1 MVAEPPLAALLS
13 ECFKRCRYLHHPPRL
28 LPAGATVAGRDSHP
42 LRDGAL
48 PRRTMS
54 VVYRSRDP
62 RVSVRVSVTDRDRHG
77 TATAMRIRVYRTD
90 TRSLQQE
97 ADAGRRSKAPEVSR
111 RARSA
116 HACAHLQPAA
126 WGVKTE
132 AAPGGQDGR
141 IGSIDVR
148 EIDAGEPGGGEPPRR
163 LSGGHCGAE
172 CARQCRAD
180 CAGIGAVRGALMRS
194 MVQRRVTR
202 QRNGAATALTAEA
215 RSATPEA
222 SAAVRAE
229 ANAPAIGEVP
239 GSKSGA
245 GSAPSGARR
254 RARREARARMGVAS
268 ARMCARENGPR
279 RRRLP
284 RTTIRGSDDAAR
296 DALRT
301 RRCSGGPGC
310 RAAGPCRRGCR

>member
-116 HACAHLQPAA
+116 HACAHPQPAA
-126 WGVKTE
+126 WGVEPK
-132 AAPGGQDGR
+132 AGPAGR
-141 IGSIDVR
+141 IVDSRCMKDR
-148 EIDAGEPGGGEPPRR
+148 EIDAGEPGGSKPPRR
-163 LSGGHCGAE
+163 LSGRRCGAH
-172 CARQCRAD
+172 CARQCRAKCGRAPQERPHECREHCD
-180 CAGIGAVRGALMRS
+180 RQCAEGGAVADALSRSAVHRPGTRTPNGNAGGEHSEPDGGRGASRDE
-194 MVQRRVTR
+194 R
-202 QRNGAATALTAEA
+202 GA
-215 RSATPEA
+215 
-222 SAAVRAE
+222 
-229 ANAPAIGEVP
+229 
-239 GSKSGA
+239 K
-245 GSAPSGARR
+245 
-254 RARREARARMGVAS
+254 RARGCCGCRRTSVNIVRRLMK
-268 ARMCARENGPR
+268 RKKNGPR
-279 RRRLP
+279 HRSDAVRVRLRP
-284 RTTIRGSDDAAR
+284 RCAE
-296 DALRT
+296 
-301 RRCSGGPGC
+301 PEC
-310 RAAGPCRRGCR
+310 RAAAPCRRGSR